1 MRLTI
6 VTADNKVN
14 KDGVG
19 YSDLDLSSCGIPDNV
34 WALQWQDTSGWI
46 EDKSSLVDNIP
57 ISELPGWANACLVVW
72 QQAYDDAH
80 PVVPPVEP
88 TV

>member
-1 MRLTI
+1 MKLTI
-6 VTADNKVN
+6 ITADNAVY
-14 KDGVG
+14 KDGLA
-19 YSDLDLSSCGIPDNV
+19 YSNLDLSTCGIPDNV

-57 ISELPGWANACLVVW
+57 ISELPSWADACLVVW
-72 QQAYDDAH
+72 QQKYDALH
-80 PVVPPVEP
+80 PVEPPVEP